1 MKYTLV
7 FILAAVSILGIF
19 AMMQPYSTGHAALED
34 IEGANY
40 TLLAKVQEPCFCAKG
55 EDVAQQ
61 IQEQQIA
68 YLSIVGSAE
77 GGMLRKE
84 ISEETAIKVL
94 NNYAEGTCKK
104 CMGG

>member
-19 AMMQPYSTGHAALED
+19 AMMQPYSTGHAVED
-34 IEGANY
+34 LTDRNFTI
-40 TLLAKVQEPCFCAKG
+40 LDKVQEPCFCAKG
-55 EDVAQQ
+55 ENITQQ
-61 IQEQQIA
+61 IHEQLVA

-77 GGMLRKE
+77 DGMLRNQ
-84 ISEETAIKVL
+84 ISEATAIRVL

-104 CMGG
+104 CIGE